1 MTITSNKRSDNS
13 STFVIIFISWVTIC
27 SAWWLWSWKYCCQD
41 MKDFYLKSNRDDFY
55 FKQGFPTGKIFIFNL
70 CDLYLKSTRDG
81 RFRVNDEI
89 INVNGSSLRGL
100 SMEQV
105 SSSSSSYRLPSTFPP
120 WQNPTMVG
128 KCQ

>member
-1 MTITSNKRSDNS
+1 MVMANANSNDD
-13 STFVIIFISWVTIC
+13 FGHEGG
-27 SAWWLWSWKYCCQD
+27 KYCRQD

-55 FKQGFPTGKIFIFNL
+55 FKQGFPTGKTFIFNL

-105 SSSSSSYRLPSTFPP
+105 FIIIIIIIIYINITNIIIFI
-120 WQNPTMVG
+120 N
-128 KCQ
+128 

>member
-1 MTITSNKRSDNS
+1 MSLVMGGKSDD
-13 STFVIIFISWVTIC
+13 FGHEGG
-27 SAWWLWSWKYCCQD
+27 KYCRQD

-105 SSSSSSYRLPSTFPP
+105 SIIIIIIIYINITNIIIFI
-120 WQNPTMVG
+120 N
-128 KCQ
+128 